1 MDDVCLARSLE
12 SENKRGNENES
23 EEGRDKGWTMYAWQ
37 EDLKV
42 KVKVNKDEIKIKS
55 GRCMLGE
62 KHRSTSD
69 HHCSYCLM
77 LDPTGLRR
85 KSLNNS
91 CCSNNRFFQMK
102 KHTNILV
109 LLDQCL

>member
-37 EDLKV
+37 EDL